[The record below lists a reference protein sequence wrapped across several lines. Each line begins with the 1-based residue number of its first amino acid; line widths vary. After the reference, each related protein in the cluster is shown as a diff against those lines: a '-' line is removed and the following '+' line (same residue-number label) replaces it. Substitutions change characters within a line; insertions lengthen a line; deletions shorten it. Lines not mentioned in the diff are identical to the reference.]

1 MLLKKCLFMILTGV
15 IMLAASISM
24 ANVDSGEYTSVL
36 SPDEIIIAE
45 PVTDHVFNDKDL
57 YITINIIDA
66 DFFSKLMDNP
76 LTISLVKLEDTLPF
90 ADDLGE
96 DLRVPVVKLSS
107 GAAMEWLSTAG
118 LTEEEYV
125 RTDDKYT
132 AETQIINQY
141 FQQLEIINTLNTQIN
156 AAVSK
161 YRFNAVD
168 DFDMDTAEVSADVKE
183 AYQTYIQHLSALAE
197 QKRAF
202 SEIQR
207 KYLKLFE
214 VICLKD
220 TINSPSYLKD
230 VGMLDEG
237 DYRIRI
243 FDASK
248 TVIKELDFQV
258 LARDKAI
265 NDMIADPISVE
276 DKAKN

>member
-1 MLLKKCLFMILTGV
+1 
-15 IMLAASISM
+15 
-24 ANVDSGEYTSVL
+24 
-36 SPDEIIIAE
+36 
-45 PVTDHVFNDKDL
+45 
-57 YITINIIDA
+57 
-66 DFFSKLMDNP
+66 MDNP

-96 DLRVPVVKLSS
+96 GLHVPVVKLSS

-125 RTDDKYT
+125 QTDDKYT

-141 FQQLEIINTLNTQIN
+141 FQQLEIMNTLNTKIN

-168 DFDMDTAEVSADVKE
+168 GYDMDTAEVSAEVKE
-183 AYQTYIQHLSALAE
+183 AYQAYRQNLSTLEAE
-197 QKRAF
+197 KSVF

-214 VICLKD
+214 VVCLKD

-230 VGMLDEG
+230 VGALDEG

-248 TVIKELDFQV
+248 VVIKELDFQV
-258 LARDKAI
+258 LSRDKAI
-265 NDMIADPISVE
+265 NAMITDPISVE